1 VSASPS
7 SASPDP
13 AAQSQ
18 PRRHVPL
25 SHLQVLAI
33 AAPIMLSNATT
44 PLVGYADTVVI
55 GRLGSE
61 TLMGAVAISA
71 NVFNYIYW
79 IFGFLRMGTTGFTA
93 QAVGADDPDEIAAS
107 LGRAGAIALG
117 MGVVFILIQG
127 VLGPFAF
134 WLMGSSEGVTRNAL
148 IYFEIRIWGAPA
160 ALMNFA
166 LVGWFIGLSRADI
179 AFVLQLILNLVNIG
193 LAVLFVQVFDLG
205 VAGVGYAVLVAEIV
219 AVTAGLLIAR
229 RELKRRGG
237 GLDLAR
243 LRDAK
248 RLAKFF
254 GVNRDIMMR
263 TLCLLFA
270 FAFFT
275 SQSARTDDTTL
286 AVNALLFSI
295 AMICTYLLDG
305 FAFAAETLVG
315 KSIGARD
322 PAMFNDAVRLSTIWA
337 GIVAIVLATGVLFG
351 GPWMIDFAATNT
363 DVREAARVFLIWAA
377 LLPLV
382 GVWCFQLDGIFIGA
396 TQSVDMRNMMLISLA
411 VYLAAA
417 FPLMTVFGNHGL
429 WLALYVFF
437 LIRALTLL
445 LRMPKLR
452 RDAFGSPAHRE
463 GSR

>member
-1 VSASPS
+1 
-7 SASPDP
+7 
-13 AAQSQ
+13 
-18 PRRHVPL
+18 
-25 SHLQVLAI
+25 
-33 AAPIMLSNATT
+33 MLSNATT

-79 IFGFLRMGTTGFTA
+79 VFGFLRMGTTGFTA
-93 QAVGADDPDEIAAS
+93 QAVGADDADEVAAS
-107 LGRAGAIALG
+107 LGRAAVIAVG
-117 MGVVFILIQG
+117 MGFIFVLTQG
-127 VLGPFAF
+127 LLGPLAF
-134 WLMGSSEGVTRNAL
+134 WLMGSSDAVTENAL
-148 IYFEIRIWGAPA
+148 TYFQIRIWGAPA

-166 LVGWFIGLSRADI
+166 LVGWFIGLARADI
-179 AFVLQLILNLVNIG
+179 AFVLQLILNLVNIA
-193 LAVLFVQVFDLG
+193 LAVLFVSVFEMR
-205 VAGVGYAVLVAEIV
+205 VAGVGYAVLIAEIM
-219 AVTAGLLIAR
+219 AVVAGLWIAR
-229 RELKRRGG
+229 RELQRRGASFSI
-237 GLDLAR
+237 AR
-243 LRDAK
+243 LSDGK

-254 GVNRDIMMR
+254 GVNRDIMIR

-275 SQSARTDDTTL
+275 SQSARTDDMTL

-315 KSIGARD
+315 RSTGARNA
-322 PAMFNDAVRLSTIWA
+322 AMFDEAVRLSTIWA
-337 GIVAIVLATGVLFG
+337 GIVALLLALAVFLAG
-351 GPWMIDFAATNT
+351 GLMIDFAATNE
-363 DVREAARVFLIWAA
+363 DVRTNARIFLIWAA

-396 TQSVDMRNMMLISLA
+396 TQSVDMRNMMLISVA

-417 FPLMTVFGNHGL
+417 FALMPLFGNHGL

-437 LIRALTLL
+437 IVRAVTLYF
-445 LRMPKLR
+445 RMPKLR
-452 RDAFGSPAHRE
+452 RDAFATGA
-463 GSR
+463 